1 MPNYPNRSDLRDV
14 ATYGDKANITRAKQA
29 MPTGKPPTEVNY
41 TAPGSL
47 PDLLRPTERPNS
59 PITTGADFGPGINS
73 LQAGIPQRSPEQSAI
88 DEIAAISLMYPTA
101 ELTSLLDKY
110 RKNQ

>member
-14 ATYGDKANITRAKQA
+14 PTYGDKAEITRSKQA
-29 MPTGKPPTEVNY
+29 LPPGRPPTEVSY

-59 PITTGADFGPGINS
+59 PITTGANFGSGINA
-73 LQAGIPQRSPEQSAI
+73 LQAGIPLRSPQQSAI
-88 DEIAAISLMYPTA
+88 DEIAAISQMYPTE